1 MDDKLKMLISGTL
14 GLTLGAII
22 VSSTDLK
29 KHNELYNEVKTELSN
44 KEERIKVLEKKL
56 EEAEPY
62 LLYKIDQQLLKEYF
76 TLEWMKE
83 NE

>member
-1 MDDKLKMLISGTL
+1 MDDKLKMLISGAL
-14 GLTLGAII
+14 GLTLGAVI

-29 KHNELYNEVKTELSN
+29 KYNELYNEVKTELSN
-44 KEERIKVLEKKL
+44 KEERIEVLEKKI

-62 LLYKIDQQLLKEYF
+62 LLYKIDQQLLKEYL

>member
-14 GLTLGAII
+14 GLTLGAVI

-44 KEERIKVLEKKL
+44 KEERIEVLEKKL

-62 LLYKIDQQLLKEYF
+62 LLYKIDQQLLKEYL

>member
-22 VSSTDLK
+22 ISSTDSK
-29 KHNELYNEVKTELSN
+29 KYNELYNEVKTELSN
-44 KEERIKVLEKKL
+44 KEERIKVLEKKI

>member
-14 GLTLGAII
+14 GLTLGAVI

-29 KHNELYNEVKTELSN
+29 KYNELYNEVKTELSN
-44 KEERIKVLEKKL
+44 KEERIKVLEKKI

-83 NE
+83 N

>member
-1 MDDKLKMLISGTL
+1 MDDKLKMIISGTL
-14 GLTLGAII
+14 GLTLGAVI

-29 KHNELYNEVKTELSN
+29 KYNELYNEVKTELSN
-44 KEERIKVLEKKL
+44 KEERIKVLEKKI

-83 NE
+83 NK

>member
-14 GLTLGAII
+14 GLTLGAVI
-22 VSSTDLK
+22 VTSTDLK

-62 LLYKIDQQLLKEYF
+62 FLYEIDQQLLKEYL

-83 NE
+83 NK

>member
-14 GLTLGAII
+14 GLTLGAVI
-22 VSSTDLK
+22 VTSTDLK
-29 KHNELYNEVKTELSN
+29 KYNELYNEVKTELSN

-62 LLYKIDQQLLKEYF
+62 FLYKVDQQLLKEYL

-83 NE
+83 NK

>member
-1 MDDKLKMLISGTL
+1 MNDKLKMLISGTL
-14 GLTLGAII
+14 GLTLGSVI
-22 VSSTDLK
+22 VVSTDLRK
-29 KHNELYNEVKTELSN
+29 YNELYNEVKTELSN
-44 KEERIKVLEKKL
+44 KEERIEVLEKKL

-62 LLYKIDQQLLKEYF
+62 LLYKIDQQLLKEYL

>member
-14 GLTLGAII
+14 GLTLGAVI
-22 VSSTDLK
+22 VSSTDLRK
-29 KHNELYNEVKTELSN
+29 YNELYNEVKTELSN
-44 KEERIKVLEKKL
+44 KEERIKVLEKKI

-83 NE
+83 NK

>member
-14 GLTLGAII
+14 GLTLGAVI

-29 KHNELYNEVKTELSN
+29 KYNELYNEVKTELSN
-44 KEERIKVLEKKL
+44 KEEGIKVLEKKL

>member
-1 MDDKLKMLISGTL
+1 MDDKLKMFISGTL
-14 GLTLGAII
+14 GLTLGAVI
-22 VSSTDLK
+22 VSSTDLRK
-29 KHNELYNEVKTELSN
+29 YNELYNEVKTELSN

-83 NE
+83 NK

>member
-1 MDDKLKMLISGTL
+1 MNDKLKMLISGTL
-14 GLTLGAII
+14 GLTLGAVII
-22 VSSTDLK
+22 SSIDLK
-29 KHNELYNEVKTELSN
+29 IYNELYNEVKTELSI

-62 LLYKIDQQLLKEYF
+62 FLYKMDQQLLKEHF

>member
-14 GLTLGAII
+14 GLTLGAVILY
-22 VSSTDLK
+22 STDLRK
-29 KHNELYNEVKTELSN
+29 YNELYNEVKTELTN
-44 KEERIKVLEKKL
+44 KEERIEVLEKKI

-62 LLYKIDQQLLKEYF
+62 LLYKIDQQLLKEYL

>member
-14 GLTLGAII
+14 GLTLGAVI
-22 VSSTDLK
+22 VTSTDLK
-29 KHNELYNEVKTELSN
+29 KYNELYNEVKTELSN
-44 KEERIKVLEKKL
+44 KEERIKVLEKKI

>member
-1 MDDKLKMLISGTL
+1 MNNNLRMLTAGVI
-14 GLTLGAII
+14 GLTIGATTITFI
-22 VSSTDLK
+22 DSQK
-29 KHNELYNEVKTELSN
+29 NEKLYNDINIELGK

-62 LLYKIDQQLLKEYF
+62 FLYKIDQQLLKEHF

>member
-14 GLTLGAII
+14 GLTLGAVI
-22 VSSTDLK
+22 VSSTDLRK
-29 KHNELYNEVKTELSN
+29 YNELYNEVKTELSN
-44 KEERIKVLEKKL
+44 KEERIKVLEKKI

>member
-1 MDDKLKMLISGTL
+1 MDDKLKIFISGTL
-14 GLTLGAII
+14 GLALGGII
-22 VSSTDLK
+22 ITSTDLR

-44 KEERIKVLEKKL
+44 KEERIKVLEEKI

-62 LLYKIDQQLLKEYF
+62 FLYKIDQQLLKEYL

>member
-14 GLTLGAII
+14 GLTLGAVI

-29 KHNELYNEVKTELSN
+29 KYNELYNEVKTELSN
-44 KEERIKVLEKKL
+44 KEERIEVLEKKI

-62 LLYKIDQQLLKEYF
+62 LLYKIDQQLLKEYL

>member
-1 MDDKLKMLISGTL
+1 MDDKLKIFISGTL
-14 GLTLGAII
+14 GLALGGII
-22 VSSTDLK
+22 ITSTDLR

-44 KEERIKVLEKKL
+44 KEKRIKVLEEKI

-62 LLYKIDQQLLKEYF
+62 FLYKIDQQLLKEYL

>member
-14 GLTLGAII
+14 GLTLGAVI

-29 KHNELYNEVKTELSN
+29 KYNELYNEVKTELSN
-44 KEERIKVLEKKL
+44 KEERIEVLEKKL

>member
-14 GLTLGAII
+14 GLTLGAVI
-22 VSSTDLK
+22 VTSTDLK
-29 KHNELYNEVKTELSN
+29 KYNELYNEVKTELSN

-62 LLYKIDQQLLKEYF
+62 FLYKIDQQLLKEYL

>member
-14 GLTLGAII
+14 GLTLGAVI

-29 KHNELYNEVKTELSN
+29 KYNELYTEVKTELSN
-44 KEERIKVLEKKL
+44 KEERIEVLEKKI

-62 LLYKIDQQLLKEYF
+62 LLYKIDQQLLKEYL

>member
-14 GLTLGAII
+14 GLTLGAVI

-29 KHNELYNEVKTELSN
+29 KYNELYNEVKIELSN
-44 KEERIKVLEKKL
+44 KEERIEVLEKKI

>member
-14 GLTLGAII
+14 GLTLGAVI

>member
-1 MDDKLKMLISGTL
+1 MDDKLKMFISGTL
-14 GLTLGAII
+14 GLTLGAVIA
-22 VSSTDLK
+22 SSTDLRK
-29 KHNELYNEVKTELSN
+29 YNELYNEVKTELSN

>member
-14 GLTLGAII
+14 GLTLGAVI

-29 KHNELYNEVKTELSN
+29 KYNELYNEVKTELSN
-44 KEERIKVLEKKL
+44 KEERIKVLEKKI

>member
-14 GLTLGAII
+14 GLTLGAVI

-29 KHNELYNEVKTELSN
+29 KYNELYNEVKTELSN

>member
-1 MDDKLKMLISGTL
+1 MDNKLKMLISGTL
-14 GLTLGAII
+14 GLTLGAVI
-22 VSSTDLK
+22 VTSTDLK

-62 LLYKIDQQLLKEYF
+62 FLYKVDQQLLKEYL

-83 NE
+83 NK

>member
-14 GLTLGAII
+14 GLTLGAVI

-29 KHNELYNEVKTELSN
+29 KHNEPYNEVKTELSN

-62 LLYKIDQQLLKEYF
+62 LLYKIDQQLLKEYL